1 MGTAPTVTTQIGDY
15 AEVDV
20 FYPNGTYRRRLPV
33 SGMAANFNWERQQQ
47 ATLWGTWK
55 REGKD
60 IIVPRGSYTASYIVD
75 NDTTLI
81 SDRGRP
87 WQKLAPPNNTH
98 LDGVFA
104 RDDYRDASAPRLVLR
119 ADGSDEDRGDFL
131 RVIGSAWNPVVPD
144 GDVMIKQWSDAKARQ
159 ALGGGSGTYTFNRF
173 TLALHDRDGRVWQFN
188 AYVPSGE
195 NRSQPTRLVIN
206 GRALLHNKYRSHH
219 MFSFKSTAFT
229 LLILGT
235 FLATAVP
242 AYAGFIS
249 HIDLAPL
256 PKLDSA
262 ECPKTGAEPLAS
274 NAPHTIE
281 GLIGGATLNYS
292 QALNNLSSLLEAS
305 VSNKATEALQADTL
319 MRDPQHAASVAAAA
333 LVEQQ
338 PLAALALLLQAN
350 QSAPNDPLYL
360 INLAGLSNHL
370 GLHREALAMVGA
382 AEKKTGVDARIG
394 GMHMRAVLLSNKGYA
409 LNATGRPKEAEAAL
423 NEAIKLEPDLAEA
436 YTNMGFALGDQDKCP
451 LAARYARAGKT
462 RRPQKVLADSE
473 LPEQKQSQRLP
484 LAEVIDLSRGRA
496 GVLPAMHLA
505 SSPEDADQDTLKTHL
520 AKLMDTEATQRAQQK
535 QLEFSIQALGKRSAW
550 AEQGPIGVLS
560 SGRAE
565 WLVDLSMALAEET
578 AILLQM
584 AGTPDQLGSKYE
596 LVMHGERPEEAPKH
610 LDPELQPRV
619 NNSLRA
625 TLEMLA
631 DRENAREAFSQR
643 REMVMKT
650 YQKEQEACS
659 KRKDSTLCVNAA
671 MLRRDAA
678 ICGLA
683 KEAASQRMGSAMA
696 YAADFREL
704 YGESFRR
711 LTGVASYFSE
721 PSHLKEAE
729 ARINWFAHHAT
740 SLLAAQVEGHRSA
753 QAIGAAECRAS
764 NKRMVDLLLEYL
776 ADLEAHACQ
785 SGGKSAGLS
794 VGAASVSANCEEVSV
809 SASTPG
815 WLGLFA
821 KVSYEQSKRYE
832 FVRAGKERFL
842 AQQAGLDPK
851 IKLHV
856 PEYGTAFD
864 GKLTVYAGGQAQSPV
879 GGVTAQGGGYVE
891 FNGNGDVTGYGR
903 QTDVSKSSSVSPG
916 AGVSGSRDSTI
927 YTSRTPMFS
936 PSHSSSH

>member
-1 MGTAPTVTTQIGDY
+1 MRTGDDDDIDDLIVERGKKTVTELSQSMSMSCFKT
-15 AEVDV
+15 
-20 FYPNGTYRRRLPV
+20 
-33 SGMAANFNWERQQQ
+33 SAA
-47 ATLWGTWK
+47 T
-55 REGKD
+55 
-60 IIVPRGSYTASYIVD
+60 
-75 NDTTLI
+75 
-81 SDRGRP
+81 
-87 WQKLAPPNNTH
+87 
-98 LDGVFA
+98 
-104 RDDYRDASAPRLVLR
+104 
-119 ADGSDEDRGDFL
+119 
-131 RVIGSAWNPVVPD
+131 VI
-144 GDVMIKQWSDAKARQ
+144 
-159 ALGGGSGTYTFNRF
+159 TF
-173 TLALHDRDGRVWQFN
+173 T
-188 AYVPSGE
+188 
-195 NRSQPTRLVIN
+195 
-206 GRALLHNKYRSHH
+206 ALL
-219 MFSFKSTAFT
+219 
-229 LLILGT
+229 LGS
-235 FLATAVP
+235 VP
-242 AYAGFIS
+242 ALAAFIS
-249 HIDLAPL
+249 HIDLAPI
-256 PKLDSA
+256 PKLDTE
-262 ECPKTGAEPLAS
+262 ECPKTDAEPLAP

-281 GLIGGATLNYS
+281 GLIGGATLNYF
-292 QALNNLSSLLEAS
+292 QALNNMSSLLEAS
-305 VSNKATEALQADTL
+305 VSNKAMEALQADTK
-319 MRDPQHAASVAAAA
+319 MRDPQNAAAVAAAA

-338 PLAALALLLQAN
+338 PLAALALLLQTH

-505 SSPEDADQDTLKTHL
+505 SSPEDADQETLKTHL
-520 AKLMDTEATQRAQQK
+520 AKLMDTEATQLAQQK
-535 QLEFSIQALGKRSAW
+535 QLEFSVQAMGIRSAW
-550 AEQGPIGVLS
+550 AEQGPIGALS
-560 SGRAE
+560 SNRAE
-565 WLVDLSMALAEET
+565 WLVELSMALAEET

-596 LVMHGERPEEAPKH
+596 LVLHGERPEEAPRH

-619 NNSLRA
+619 NNSLR
-625 TLEMLA
+625 TLLEMLA
-631 DRENAREAFSQR
+631 DRENASEAFSQR

-650 YQKEQEACS
+650 YQKEWEACN
-659 KRKDSTLCVNAA
+659 KRKDSDLCVNAA
-671 MLRRDAA
+671 ILRRDAA
-678 ICGLA
+678 ICVLA
-683 KEAASQRMGSAMA
+683 KEAASQRMGSATA
-696 YAADFREL
+696 YVTDFREL

-711 LTGVASYFSE
+711 LTAVASYFSE
-721 PSHLKEAE
+721 PSHHKEAE

-740 SLLAAQVEGHRSA
+740 NLLAAQVEGHRSA
-753 QAIGAAECRAS
+753 QAIGAYECSVS

-832 FVRAGKERFL
+832 FVKAGKERFL

-856 PEYGTAFD
+856 PEYGAAFD

-879 GGVTAQGGGYVE
+879 GGVTAQAGGYVE

-903 QTDVSKSSSVSPG
+903 QTDASKSSSVSPG

-936 PSHSSSH
+936 PSHSSSY